1 MVRKSGLLKRV
12 APDLADMESS
22 MPKIPSTT
30 FKASGQVIPA
40 KGEKTNR
47 VAILSGCVMPLVH
60 GPQMNAVV
68 RVLTRNGV
76 EVVVPKNQVCCGA
89 MNSHIGDLS
98 TARDLARRN
107 IDGFL
112 AEDVDAII
120 VASAGCGSRMKE
132 YHELLQDDSEYAE
145 KALELSSKVKDI
157 HEYLV
162 ELPYEPPT
170 ASLNCRVTYQDS
182 CHLSNAQ
189 RVTAP
194 PRIIL
199 NSIPGVEFVEL
210 PNASICCGGGG
221 TYMITERDLSLRILK
236 TKMEAVAETG
246 ANIVATANPGCLM
259 QLQMGVGKN
268 NMPVEV
274 RYVTDLLD
282 EAYRKEEKE

>member
-1 MVRKSGLLKRV
+1 
-12 APDLADMESS
+12 
-22 MPKIPSTT
+22 
-30 FKASGQVIPA
+30 
-40 KGEKTNR
+40 
-47 VAILSGCVMPLVH
+47 
-60 GPQMNAVV
+60 
-68 RVLTRNGV
+68 
-76 EVVVPKNQVCCGA
+76 CGA

-145 KALELSSKVKDI
+145 KALELSSKIKDI

-221 TYMITERDLSLRILK
+221 TYMITERNLSLRILK

-259 QLQMGVGKN
+259 QLQMGVGEN